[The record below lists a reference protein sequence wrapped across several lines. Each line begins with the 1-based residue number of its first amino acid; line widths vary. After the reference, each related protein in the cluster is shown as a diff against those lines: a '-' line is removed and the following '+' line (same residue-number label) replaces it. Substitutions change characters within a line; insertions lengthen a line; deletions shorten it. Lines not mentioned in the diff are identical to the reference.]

1 MKRMIILL
9 MILIMTEVFAVSPVF
24 IDADYI
30 ASDMNG
36 EEVPVHLYVSNNGIS
51 LSILNGVESM
61 KTVPNEN
68 TAVDALTGI
77 WTLQGNNVVLVNVS
91 YLAFNDSVYVKN
103 TTSIQGNDLVICVED
118 PSMFIDPNYF
128 EIKIINKEGDVL
140 LDVTHLGYAQ

>member
-1 MKRMIILL
+1 MKKIVIL
-9 MILIMTEVFAVSPVF
+9 MILIMTEMFAVSPIF

-36 EEVPVHLYVSNNGIS
+36 EEVPVHLFVSNNGIS

-68 TAVDALTGI
+68 IAVDALTSV
-77 WTLQGNNVVLVNVS
+77 WTPQGDNAALVNVS
-91 YLAFNDSVYVKN
+91 YLAFNDSIYVRN
-103 TTSIQGNDLVICVED
+103 TTSIQGDDLVISVED

-128 EIKIINKEGDVL
+128 EIKIVNKEGNVL